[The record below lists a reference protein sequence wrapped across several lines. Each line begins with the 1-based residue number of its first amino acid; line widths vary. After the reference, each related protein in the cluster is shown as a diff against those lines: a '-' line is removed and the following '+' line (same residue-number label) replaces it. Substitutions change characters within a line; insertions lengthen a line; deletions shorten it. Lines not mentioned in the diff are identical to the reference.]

1 MSLRSD
7 YQTKLRSAAEAV
19 SVVKS
24 GQWIDYVMGLAQPT
38 LLDAAL
44 ANRKQE
50 LHDVKIRASLTVE
63 PRQIINADP
72 NRETFT
78 FCSWHFGGYERKLQE
93 PNLSNYIPMV
103 YRNEPSYYRNGLQ
116 VDVAMIKVP
125 PMDKHGYFNFSLT
138 NSATRAILE
147 TAKVVIVET
156 DKNLPVALGGR
167 EECIHLSE
175 VDFVVEGEN
184 RALFELPDGA
194 SDDIDRK
201 AAAYVVEEIADGS
214 VIQLGIG
221 GMPNAVGNMIADS
234 DVRNLGIH
242 TEMLV
247 DSYLKMF
254 EAGKITNRRK
264 QIDRGKGVWTF
275 CMGSKRLY
283 EWIDHNP
290 FLASYP
296 VNYTND
302 PAVIAQNDNFVSVNN
317 CIEVDLYGQVSS
329 ESSGVRQISGSGG
342 QLDFVTGAYASRG
355 GKSFMCFR
363 STYTDPK
370 TGQLFSRVVPTLPM
384 GSTVTT
390 PRSQAHYFVTEWGKV
405 VLAGC
410 STWERAERLIS
421 IAHPDFR
428 EELVRQAEQMKIW
441 RRSNKIE

>member
-24 GQWIDYVMGLAQPT
+24 GQWIDYAMGLAQPT

-63 PRQIINADP
+63 PRQIINVDP

-116 VDVAMIKVP
+116 VDVAMIKAP
-125 PMDKHGYFNFSLT
+125 QMDKHGYFNFSLT

-156 DKNLPVALGGR
+156 DENLPVALGGR

-234 DVRNLGIH
+234 DVRDLGIH

-254 EAGKITNRRK
+254 EAGKVTNRRK
-264 QIDRGKGVWTF
+264 QIDRGKGVWTL

-283 EWIDHNP
+283 DWIDHNP

-296 VNYTND
+296 VDYTND

-355 GKSFMCFR
+355 GKSFICFR
-363 STYTDPK
+363 ST
-370 TGQLFSRVVPTLPM
+370 
-384 GSTVTT
+384 
-390 PRSQAHYFVTEWGKV
+390 
-405 VLAGC
+405 
-410 STWERAERLIS
+410 
-421 IAHPDFR
+421 
-428 EELVRQAEQMKIW
+428 
-441 RRSNKIE
+441 

>member
-24 GQWIDYVMGLAQPT
+24 GQWIDYAMGLAQPT

-63 PRQIINADP
+63 PRQIINVDP

-125 PMDKHGYFNFSLT
+125 QMDKHGYFNFSLT

-156 DKNLPVALGGR
+156 DENLPVALGGR

-184 RALFELPDGA
+184 RKLFELPDGA

-234 DVRNLGIH
+234 DVRDLGIH

-247 DSYLKMF
+247 DAYLKMF
-254 EAGKITNRRK
+254 EAGKVTNSRK

-296 VNYTND
+296 VDYTND
-302 PAVIAQNDNFVSVNN
+302 PAVIAQNDNFMSVNN

-370 TGQLFSRVVPTLPM
+370 SGQLFSRVVPTLPM

-441 RRSNKIE
+441 RRTNKI